1 MCIEQLYPKLSTVT
15 VGKQKD
21 KWLVRRQ
28 DNSSACHAEDSGSVT
43 CTSRQLL

>member
-28 DNSSACHAEDSGSVT
+28 DNSSACHAEGREFNSHWG
-43 CTSRQLL
+43 RQLL